1 MANEK
6 HTAEEPPQ
14 RGQHHFGW
22 RNDKKNYYWRGTYHV
37 TITVKERRWQPFGR
51 IEGDVSMPDG
61 DPQAPHVVLNAIG
74 KMVEQEL
81 TTSISKHYSM
91 LEVQDYVIMPD
102 HLHFIVVAHK
112 DIISSNGRPTHLG
125 QVIAGFKKGCN
136 RRYWEITGQTEAGGL
151 GKPAQAGTPAA
162 TASAAT
168 AAQAGTSAA
177 TATAAGPQAGTSAT
191 TATAAGP
198 QAGTSAA
205 TATAAKKESQLPAV
219 YPQGYKV
226 PSKGSSERPPLFA
239 SGYVD
244 VMPLQPGQLEQQ
256 RQYIHNNPRY
266 RLLRMQNRSALSAQ
280 RHAIDTLVT
289 PAALHGFL
297 VRERALPTNDAE
309 AWQAL
314 QSRLLID
321 GPHISCDT
329 YGASELLRHRLLP
342 VVCHR
347 DDIRKGLLS
356 KQKEQ
361 CLAAA
366 ANGAILVS
374 PRIAPG
380 EQDIMDE
387 AIRLSHPVILIVDNG
402 FSEIYHP
409 SEQRQQLCAMG
420 GMLLVS
426 PWSYRY
432 RPNGE
437 DISVAEC
444 KTMNCVAQA
453 ICKTKDDW
461 WKNL

>member
-1 MANEK
+1 
-6 HTAEEPPQ
+6 
-14 RGQHHFGW
+14 
-22 RNDKKNYYWRGTYHV
+22 
-37 TITVKERRWQPFGR
+37 
-51 IEGDVSMPDG
+51 
-61 DPQAPHVVLNAIG
+61 
-74 KMVEQEL
+74 
-81 TTSISKHYSM
+81 
-91 LEVQDYVIMPD
+91 
-102 HLHFIVVAHK
+102 
-112 DIISSNGRPTHLG
+112 
-125 QVIAGFKKGCN
+125 
-136 RRYWEITGQTEAGGL
+136 
-151 GKPAQAGTPAA
+151 
-162 TASAAT
+162 
-168 AAQAGTSAA
+168 
-177 TATAAGPQAGTSAT
+177 
-191 TATAAGP
+191 
-198 QAGTSAA
+198 
-205 TATAAKKESQLPAV
+205 
-219 YPQGYKV
+219 
-226 PSKGSSERPPLFA
+226 
-239 SGYVD
+239 
-244 VMPLQPGQLEQQ
+244 MPLQPGQLEQQ

-402 FSEIYHP
+402 FPEIYHP